1 MWLLDCQTSFCL
13 WSARKPWEYHVFPHW
28 WKTQFLIC
36 QMIPSFQ
43 AIETNKEKQNK
54 TWNALLRSDEGRHI
68 NPLVHKEDELNQ
80 PRTSSWRKTQATW
93 FFSLGQN
100 FKATFPHAASCPLQ
114 VLFWGQSSSPPP
126 PLLPPLPSGHRPGVT
141 TKSFSPSWFY
151 PNSCFQPWQHEYLWH
166 NTRTNC

>member
-1 MWLLDCQTSFCL
+1 MWLLDCQTTFCL

-54 TWNALLRSDEGRHI
+54 TWSALLRSDEGRHI
-68 NPLVHKEDELNQ
+68 NQLVHKEDEINQ
-80 PRTSSWRKTQATW
+80 PRTLSWRKTQATW

-100 FKATFPHAASCPLQ
+100 FKATFPHAVSCPLP
-114 VLFWGQSSSPPP
+114 VLFWGQSPSPPTS
-126 PLLPPLPSGHRPGVT
+126 LT
-141 TKSFSPSWFY
+141 TSPSFWTL
-151 PNSCFQPWQHEYLWH
+151 SWGHHQEL
-166 NTRTNC
+166 